1 MSKTKNWI
9 MDLEEKAYDTV
20 ANNVGDC
27 EHEAEAMEMAVKV
40 FSENSLLGNYV
51 EVDDLEGA
59 VSEMWQEHCLA
70 HA

>member
-9 MDLEEKAYDTV
+9 MDLEEKAWDKV
-20 ANNVGDC
+20 AANISDC

-40 FSENSLLGNYV
+40 FSENDLLGNYT
-51 EVDDLEGA
+51 EIDMLEEA